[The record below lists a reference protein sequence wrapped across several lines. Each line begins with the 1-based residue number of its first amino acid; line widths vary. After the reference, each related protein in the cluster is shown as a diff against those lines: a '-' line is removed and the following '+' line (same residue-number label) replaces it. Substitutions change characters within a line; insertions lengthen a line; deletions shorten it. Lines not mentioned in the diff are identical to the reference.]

1 MKNRYDIFGCLV
13 ALLGVMTGLYS
24 CTDEL
29 DGIGIHPTRPS
40 DVICFTASLS
50 ESRTASMSRSS
61 SGHLEIEQE
70 EWLVG
75 VEEKQSASRGN
86 PVTLLNGSAGVIGY
100 VYDDAV
106 SGVTPS
112 MYNKQF
118 NFDGDALTAN
128 SEDERWNTFVKK
140 SNTEIYN
147 KVLFH
152 VYAPYNL
159 SGGTLSAET
168 VTGTPTLTYTVD
180 EVVKN
185 QHDLIVSSWEG
196 AKGTNYGTG
205 TDDKAIQPQSIP
217 LVFEHALTAVKF
229 NVGFPCTV
237 TKLEVKGIYHT
248 GTYTFGEGWS
258 EDKTSTSDY
267 IFTFGENGAGESF
280 AAKAALTQG
289 GTTLMMIPQK
299 LGSAAKVILTYDN
312 GETITAT
319 LEGKVWEA
327 GKMITY
333 TIHKDEAPATIYFDL
348 AAGNVFIGCI
358 ETKNAEGKIVVTE
371 TDTYTGYVF
380 KDGTPTIVTDTHDPS
395 NNYYVYQTH
404 KDNTGTSTLPTY
416 TSISYNGK
424 PWADYIKNNTS
435 VAGVIK
441 AWREAVAVVDRTAT
455 NNRIR
460 VYGSNKVVNL
470 KIDNIYSTYAE
481 RNTSRTTA
489 GIGFNAGTNSK
500 LTITTVGDNRVS
512 AIHYHGKKDNNNELI
527 FEGTGSLTVGAAS
540 GSTAFYNET
549 YVGETARGDTTFID
563 NHWCSAIGG
572 NDGGEGNSCGIIIN
586 SGDIFAG
593 TTKAENCTAIGAGG
607 NDRGIITING
617 GTVTAVATTTGT
629 AIGGGIGFNS
639 AGGVG
644 DVTIN
649 GGNVYAYNH
658 KNRWNIPS
666 SAIGGAGSSKA
677 AGNIGNVKI
686 HGGYVYAYSA
696 YGTAI
701 GGGSSA
707 TSSGGNGEVTIT
719 GGQVIAKSGDGAGI
733 GGGSACMDGG
743 DGDIDGGTAKINISG
758 NPIIRTGSIGGGQTK
773 AKKGQIGSADITIGE
788 GDSDIQAQFVMAAG
802 AKATPSFKMFGGTI
816 RNSYVDDEEYI
827 HIQKKGGAV
836 YLEDGTFEMTGG
848 IIKNCSAIQGGA
860 VYIERKSTEPMDKDD
875 FNFKMSGGE
884 IHSCFATGG
893 KIDDVIYQGH
903 GGAVCLNGGQIH
915 MTGGEIYNNYSVDG
929 DGGAIYVNNGNFY
942 MKEGTPEISEN
953 AAQKG
958 NGGGV
963 FVASG
968 GNTTQVHLLKGS
980 IIHNTANNYGGG
992 VCVDMEDT
1000 ENAANV
1006 IVGMELAEDVTVTE
1020 ANADPI
1026 ILNNMSMMSGG
1037 GLYVRGTNANI
1048 TINSGR
1054 IDKNT
1059 VAAYVKNENVANEGG
1074 EVILHK
1080 GLVDHKIVTFD
1091 GNGGKIEGG
1100 EVDTYTQKIV
1110 TNTNSKLIKENFT
1123 LGGYDFD
1130 GWNTRPDGLGKDYA
1144 DEAVLNTSVDIT
1156 LYAKWKAQ

>member
-29 DGIGIHPTRPS
+29 DGIGIHHTRPS

-140 SNTEIYN
+140 SNTEIYD

-205 TDDKAIQPQSIP
+205 TDGKAIQPQSIP

-229 NVGFPCTV
+229 NVGFDCTV

-248 GTYTFGEGWS
+248 GTYKFGEGWTV
-258 EDKTSTSDY
+258 DDASTSNY
-267 IFTFGENGAGESF
+267 TFTFGENGTGASF

-289 GTTLMMIPQK
+289 ETTLMMIPQE
-299 LGSAAKVILTYDN
+299 LGPDAKVILTYDD
-312 GETITAT
+312 GKTIEAT
-319 LEGKVWEA
+319 LTDKVWEA

-358 ETKNAEGKIVVTE
+358 ETKDADNKITVTE
-371 TDTYTGYVF
+371 NNKYTGYVF
-380 KDGTPTIVTDTHDPS
+380 TDGTATEVTGDHNPS
-395 NNYYVYQTH
+395 NIYYVYQTH

-540 GSTAFYNET
+540 GSTVFYNDK
-549 YVGETARGDTTFID
+549 YVGETASGDTTFID

-586 SGDIFAG
+586 SGNIYAG

-639 AGGVG
+639 KGGVG

-666 SAIGGAGSSKA
+666 SAIGGAGSHDA
-677 AGNIGNVKI
+677 AGNDGYVKI

-743 DGDIDGGTAKINISG
+743 NGDIDGGTAIINISG

-773 AKKGQIGSADITIGE
+773 AKIGQIGSANITIGE

-802 AKATPSFKMFGGTI
+802 AKATPTFKMYGGTI

-893 KIDDVIYQGH
+893 KIGDVVYQGH

-1080 GLVDHKIVTFD
+1080 GLVDHKIVTFN